1 MTGTAC
7 VTGAAG
13 AGPRA
18 PVQGCASLILMSGC
32 TDAELYQ
39 ASGRAKVHMSSV
51 LQLPADLPLLAHRG
65 YAARYPE
72 NTREALRAAVAAG
85 ARHLEFDIQLSAD
98 RVPFLLHD
106 ADFQRTA
113 GVERTIFSTLAADVA
128 GIAAGEPRRFGQ
140 QFDGVRV
147 PRLAEVVADLATWPE
162 VQAFVEIK
170 RESIEHFGLAVV
182 LDAVLPVLQPVLD
195 RCVII
200 SFELDA
206 VAEAR
211 RRTACRIGWALR
223 AWTDASRAAAT
234 TLAPDYLFCNVTRL
248 PAAPALLWTG
258 SWTWVVYEITDAK
271 MARELIA
278 RGVGMIETM
287 AYVELATAL
296 DTGGTSAGEAGTRS
310 NKP

>member
-1 MTGTAC
+1 
-7 VTGAAG
+7 
-13 AGPRA
+13 
-18 PVQGCASLILMSGC
+18 
-32 TDAELYQ
+32 
-39 ASGRAKVHMSSV
+39 MSSV
-51 LQLPADLPLLAHRG
+51 KQVTAGLPLLAHRG
-65 YAARYPE
+65 YAMRYPE

-113 GVERTIFSTLAADVA
+113 GIDRTIFSTPAADVA
-128 GIAAGEPRRFGQ
+128 AIAAGEPQRFGK
-140 QFDGVRV
+140 QFDDVRV
-147 PRLAEVVADLATWPE
+147 PRLAEVVDDLATWPQ
-162 VQAFVEIK
+162 VQAFVELK
-170 RESIEHFGLAVV
+170 RESIEHFGL
-182 LDAVLPVLQPVLD
+182 DAVLDVVLPVVQPVLD

-248 PAAPALLWTG
+248 PAAPAPLWSG
-258 SWTWVVYEITDAK
+258 PWTWVVYEIVNAAL
-271 MARELIA
+271 ARQLAE
-278 RGVGMIETM
+278 RGAGMIETM
-287 AYVELATAL
+287 AYVELAAAL
-296 DTGGTSAGEAGTRS
+296 NTSDAATGDTSTRR